1 MPTISTTKPKTTRAK
16 KPATSATPKAPAKA
30 KAVKSVKAAKEKE
43 TAASLEKQMIRIKIS
58 AYEHKV
64 LDQSVKQV
72 IDTVAR
78 YDSAVRGPV
87 PLPTEIKKYT
97 VNRSSFIDKNA
108 REQFEMRIHRRIID
122 IMDPSPKIV
131 EALAN
136 LNLPSGVN
144 VDVKMI

>member
-1 MPTISTTKPKTTRAK
+1 MPTTSITKPKTEKAK
-16 KPATSATPKAPAKA
+16 KTTTSAAPKAPAKVKIA
-30 KAVKSVKAAKEKE
+30 KVVKVAKE
-43 TAASLEKQMIRIKIS
+43 TAVSLEKQMIRIKIS

-78 YDSAVRGPV
+78 HDSLVRGPV

-122 IMDPSPKIV
+122 IMSPSPKIV

-144 VDVKMI
+144 VDVKMV